1 VDHKTPQQKQTD
13 TSDDNYKKKKDTSDD
28 ETVTIN
34 LESIFIYSN
43 TYTSPTPTFI
53 LSTCK
58 YDFTL
63 HIYFLFV
70 QETETSG
77 DESVTL

>member
-1 VDHKTPQQKQTD
+1 MKEPKVDHKTPQQKQTD
-13 TSDDNYKKKKDTSDD
+13 TSDD
-28 ETVTIN
+28 ETVTTN

-43 TYTSPTPTFI
+43 TYASPTPTFI

-70 QETETSG
+70 QETETSD
-77 DESVTL
+77 DETLTTQQSNNL

>member
-1 VDHKTPQQKQTD
+1 MDHKTPQQKQTD
-13 TSDDNYKKKKDTSDD
+13 TSDDEN
-28 ETVTIN
+28 VTTN

-63 HIYFLFV
+63 HICFLFV
-70 QETETSG
+70 QETETS
-77 DESVTL
+77 DDQTVTIQQLINLVGAFS